1 MKSMNKRGIEMATS
15 TIIMVLIGLIVLAI
29 IVVIF
34 RQQATKGSESYN
46 QYTQQ
51 TTPGALK
58 ACDSFILGRSCVA
71 DSECTSAKGRRPA
84 SGFFDPPC
92 PADKPVCCE
101 SA

>member
-1 MKSMNKRGIEMATS
+1 MATS

-51 TTPGALK
+51 TTPDAQK
-58 ACDSFILGRSCVA
+58 KCDSFILGRSCVA
-71 DSECTSAKGRRPA
+71 QSECTSAKGRRPA
-84 SGFFDPPC
+84 SGFFDPC